1 MNCPIAGVGE
11 SIENTRERE
20 LKLGLLVQEL
30 ARKLAYE
37 SQPCQIMIYSGQTF
51 YRCNE
56 LYQNGGEAFA
66 SDRSP
71 KEPLLKSLL
80 REATG

>member
-37 SQPCQIMIYSGQTF
+37 SQPCQIMIYSG
-51 YRCNE
+51 
-56 LYQNGGEAFA
+56 
-66 SDRSP
+66 
-71 KEPLLKSLL
+71 
-80 REATG
+80 